1 MSVVDAG
8 GLSDWVQSGQT
19 TSVVATV
26 VNRGDSL
33 AFKTLRVTVDG
44 APVAEQT
51 VVVQPGERQSVTIE
65 FEATP
70 GTVAVEGTTAGQ
82 IRVSESYGD
91 QREGQQPAGD
101 TAGAGWRWPSQV
113 DPLVAL
119 LALAGVGVV
128 LWRYR

>member
-1 MSVVDAG
+1 MSVVDTG

-26 VNRGDSL
+26 VNRGDGP
-33 AFKTLRVTVDG
+33 AFKTLTVTVDG
-44 APVAEQT
+44 AQVAKQT

-91 QREGQQPAGD
+91 RSEGQGPTGD
-101 TAGAGWRWPSQV
+101 TAGAGWGWPAQLG
-113 DPLVAL
+113 PPVAL